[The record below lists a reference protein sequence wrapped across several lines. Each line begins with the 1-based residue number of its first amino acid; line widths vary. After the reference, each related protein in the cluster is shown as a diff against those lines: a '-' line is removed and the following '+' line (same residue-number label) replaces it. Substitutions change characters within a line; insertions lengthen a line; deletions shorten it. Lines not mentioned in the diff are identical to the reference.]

1 MMNDDRPVAATPADS
16 LASLDPAPGVAGIP
30 RLLDELIW
38 HVRHARAAT
47 QIILEEEDHPADNW
61 HAAAAKWDYVAI
73 LATKLRDRTGSPAR
87 P

>member
-1 MMNDDRPVAATPADS
+1 MMNDDRSVPATAADS
-16 LASLDPAPGVAGIP
+16 LASLDPASGIAGIP

-47 QIILEEEDHPADNW
+47 QIILEEDHPADNW
-61 HAAAAKWDYVAI
+61 HAAAAKWDHVAI
-73 LATKLRDRTGSPAR
+73 LATELRDRTRSPAR